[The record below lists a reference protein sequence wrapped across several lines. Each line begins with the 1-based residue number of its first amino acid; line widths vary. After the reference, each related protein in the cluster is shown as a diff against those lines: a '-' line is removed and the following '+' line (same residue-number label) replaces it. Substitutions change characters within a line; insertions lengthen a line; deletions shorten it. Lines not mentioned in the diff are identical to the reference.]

1 MTSINKHSL
10 ISAISAITAIRS
22 YGSSLC
28 TALILC
34 ACCTLGSC
42 TNDSDPLSGEGSQSR
57 QLLTIRVSASSFTS
71 LLHEGTPST
80 RTTEDGYET
89 KFTGGEEIGVF
100 AITNLG
106 NPTAAYADNI
116 NNLKLVCSVDPTT
129 QKVTWTPE
137 DADKLLC
144 YYDNL
149 TYIAYYPYK
158 AGITISISGS
168 ATSASILQQLADNT
182 NLQPL
187 SNQSTEANYT
197 ASDLMTAVATPAADP
212 SSGTNNL
219 IDLRFQHRH
228 SLLVFK
234 PMVGTL
240 YVAPSGA
247 GFSYHSQSFASA
259 SVDDKADVVQLN
271 NITPCKMPDGSYRA
285 IVLPNTTPANI
296 SGSYTSTDGAVS
308 SSPSSILYSSA
319 TSTAFVAGSSYTLQ
333 VFNPLATTTIE
344 RSLAVGDFLF
354 RDGSVMPKEISAIN
368 DPENCIGVV
377 FYVGKHATD
386 NASYKDKNGA
396 SMDVHGYAIVAAPN
410 VYSCGWGSQDAD
422 GASGVGTSNNQSDF
436 LGYSNTLQIKTKALS
451 KNPTAATTSGLSL
464 DMANNYPATYHV
476 VVSFEND
483 CPSPE
488 KSSGWFLP
496 SYGQLVTVRNNQS
509 AISASLNKLG
519 RNTLFG
525 NRYLWSSTE
534 SGSTGQ
540 HAMGYNLDTGGSNTA
555 GKGADWYASIA
566 ALAF

>member
-10 ISAISAITAIRS
+10 ISAISAITPIRS
-22 YGSSLC
+22 YASFLC

-42 TNDSDPLSGEGSQSR
+42 TTDSAPLAGEDSQAR
-57 QLLTIRVSASSFTS
+57 QPLTIRVSASSFTS
-71 LLHEGTPST
+71 LRPEGAPST
-80 RTTEDGYET
+80 RIIEDGYET
-89 KFTGGEEIGVF
+89 VFTDGDAIGVF

-106 NPTAAYADNI
+106 TSSAAYADNI
-116 NNLKLVCSVDPTT
+116 NNLKLVCNVE
-129 QKVTWTPE
+129 KVTWTPE
-137 DADKLLC
+137 DPNKILKN
-144 YYDNL
+144 YDNL

-158 AGITISISGS
+158 QGITISITGS
-168 ATSASILQQLADNT
+168 ATSTAILQQLAN
-182 NLQPL
+182 NASLQPL
-187 SNQSTEANYT
+187 SNQSTEANYK
-197 ASDLMTAVATPAADP
+197 ASDLMTAVATPTTDS

-219 IDLRFQHRH
+219 IDLQFQHRR

-247 GFSYHSQSFASA
+247 GFSYHSQAFASA
-259 SVDDKADVVQLN
+259 SVDNNAGNVQLN
-271 NITPCKMPDGSYRA
+271 NITPRKMSDGSYRA
-285 IVLPNTTPANI
+285 IVLPNTSPANI
-296 SGSYTSTDGAVS
+296 SGSYTSTDGTTSA
-308 SSPSSILYSSA
+308 SPGTIMYSSA
-319 TSTAFVAGSSYTLQ
+319 TPTAFVAGSSYALQ
-333 VFNPLATTTIE
+333 VFNPLATNTIE

-354 RDGSVMPKEISAIN
+354 SDGSVMPNEISTIN

-377 FYVGKHATD
+377 FYVGKHVTD

-396 SMDVHGYAIVAAPN
+396 SMNVHGYAIVAAPK
-410 VYSCGWGSQDAD
+410 VYQCGWGSVSAD

-436 LGYSNTLQIKTKALS
+436 LGYSNTLQIKVKALS
-451 KNPTAATTSGLSL
+451 KNPTEVTTSGLSL
-464 DMANNYPATYHV
+464 DINNNYPATYHV

-496 SYGQLVTVRNNQS
+496 SYGQLVTVKNNQS

-525 NRYLWSSTE
+525 DKYLWSSTE

-540 HAMGYNLDTGGSNTA
+540 HAMGYNLGLGRSNTA
-555 GKGADWYASIA
+555 GKDAGWYASIA